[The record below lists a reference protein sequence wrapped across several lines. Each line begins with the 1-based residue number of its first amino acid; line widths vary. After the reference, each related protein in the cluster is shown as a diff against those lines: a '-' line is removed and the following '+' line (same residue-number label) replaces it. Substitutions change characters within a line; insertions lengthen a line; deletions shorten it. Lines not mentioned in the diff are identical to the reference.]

1 MREKKKITSP
11 KKNKLYDFQEI
22 INSNKSLNMGIEYTH
37 ENNQM
42 NKMMEDLVEIGDKK
56 RKNDHFLKFELNEK
70 K

>member
-1 MREKKKITSP
+1 
-11 KKNKLYDFQEI
+11 
-22 INSNKSLNMGIEYTH
+22 MGIEYTH